1 MFLHCVQC
9 DDLIILLEVE
19 IVLNDN
25 FIDSNI
31 ISNIVTG
38 NNIYTQVHILLYGL
52 INDSNGTSKR
62 SLHWLM
68 KLLRYITAY
77 ITMYVY
83 MHKGIVQVKNISF
96 RKIFITSYFIVL
108 GIGM

>member
-1 MFLHCVQC
+1 MFLHCAQC

-31 ISNIVTG
+31 ISNTVAG
-38 NNIYTQVHILLYGL
+38 NNIYTQVHILLYGD
-52 INDSNGTSKR
+52 INDSNGTFKR

-68 KLLRYITAY
+68 KLL
-77 ITMYVY
+77 
-83 MHKGIVQVKNISF
+83 
-96 RKIFITSYFIVL
+96 SYTL
-108 GIGM
+108 LLT